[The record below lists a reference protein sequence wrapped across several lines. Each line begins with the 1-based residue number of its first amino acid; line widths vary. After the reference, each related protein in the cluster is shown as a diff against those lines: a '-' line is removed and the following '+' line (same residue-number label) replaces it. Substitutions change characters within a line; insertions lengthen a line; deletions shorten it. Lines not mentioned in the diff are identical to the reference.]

1 MSLFSS
7 DSSLDT
13 KSLGG
18 NSSTA
23 YSTSP
28 SFVVD
33 DEDSFLGSS
42 KASTKRHRRQGSQ
55 ALLNLSAGDR
65 KIAGLRRLIYFAI
78 LLLGLGIAFLVY
90 FAIDEEEKQAFE
102 SHFQEDA
109 TQVLQSFTLQID
121 LVFGALNTFALNIAS
136 IAKATN
142 QTWPNVTVPDFGAK
156 AETTRGTSP
165 MGLCRYDINVLSLS
179 HRLFY
184 GQPSSVQRPVSRLVY
199 ECSGGGKRPMGSL
212 HS

>member
-1 MSLFSS
+1 M
-7 DSSLDT
+7 
-13 KSLGG
+13 SLGG

-28 SFVVD
+28 SFVAAD
-33 DEDSFLGSS
+33 DDSFLGSS

-55 ALLNLSAGDR
+55 ALLDLSAGDR
-65 KIAGLRRLIYFAI
+65 RIALLRRLIYLAI

-156 AETTRGTSP
+156 AETTRGMSP
-165 MGLCRYDINVLSLS
+165 MGLCGYASSLT
-179 HRLFY
+179 HRLLY
-184 GQPSSVQRPVSRLVY
+184 DCSSSVQCPVYISIY
-199 ECSGGGKRPMGSL
+199 ERSGGGKRPMGSL